1 MTKSEYMD
9 ILKESLGRF
18 SQELQDEILED
29 YNRHFAEGEKQGRSE
44 EEIIQELGNIDEMI
58 RELTEMDA
66 DMEQDVNMGQDA
78 DMGQG
83 TEEQSGYMDEEQSYS
98 YDCGYR
104 AVELEGNIADIVLEP
119 SDDGRI
125 YVEYKNNMSGKYRR
139 LYRFYQREEN
149 GVFYA
154 GIKAKEIQKKINFLG
169 RTVTVSGSLFSGKG
183 SSILLSVKV
192 PAGLPGLV
200 FHTTSGDVQVND
212 IRVGSLRGK
221 TQSGNIEMEETES
234 EKMDL
239 SALSG
244 DLVLQDVQVGEAKMT
259 TTSGDVRINTLKAEK
274 LYAMTASGDIEMD
287 GNTEVKEG
295 ELITSSG
302 NIDAEEGF
310 VTDTLSCTTT
320 SGDIEVKSG
329 GRFLQC
335 NSTSGDIEAVFIG
348 PTYKEADTDGARHIL
363 QCNTTSGDIEAAT
376 SGTAIQADLTTV
388 SGSVQLDMDLARGM
402 EANVNTM
409 SGEIE
414 ITWQGNCHNVGKG
427 RHCYGDGSNKVNVS
441 TVSGDIEIDGRESE
455 AG

>member
-9 ILKESLGRF
+9 ILKERLGRF
-18 SQELQDEILED
+18 SRELQDEILED
-29 YNRHFAEGEKQGRSE
+29 YNRHFAEGEKQGKSE
-44 EEIIQELGNIDEMI
+44 EEIIQELGNIEEMI
-58 RELTEMDA
+58 RELMEMDA
-66 DMEQDVNMGQDA
+66 GVGQDT
-78 DMGQG
+78 DIGQEAG
-83 TEEQSGYMDEEQSYS
+83 EQSGSTDEEQSYS

-125 YVEYKNNMSGKYRR
+125 YVEYKNNMSIKYRM
-139 LYRFYQREEN
+139 YYSFYQREEN

-154 GIKAKEIQKKINFLG
+154 GVEVRETQKKISFLG
-169 RTVTVSGSLFSGKG
+169 RTVTVSGPLFSGKYNA
-183 SSILLSVKV
+183 IQLSVKV

-200 FHTTSGDVQVND
+200 FHTTSGDVQVGG
-212 IRVGSLRGK
+212 IKVGSLRGETK
-221 TQSGNIEMEETES
+221 SGDIEMEETES
-234 EKMDL
+234 EKIDL

-244 DLVLQDVQVGEAKMT
+244 DLALDDVKAKDVKLT
-259 TTSGDVRINTLKAEK
+259 TTSGDVRISALKAEK
-274 LYAMTASGDIEMD
+274 LYTMTSSGDIEMD
-287 GNTEVKEG
+287 GDTEVKEG
-295 ELITSSG
+295 ELISSSG

-348 PTYKEADTDGARHIL
+348 PIYKEADTDGVRRIL

-376 SGTAIQADLTTV
+376 SGTAIQADLNTV
-388 SGSVQLDMDLARGM
+388 SGSVQLDMELARGM
-402 EANVNTM
+402 EARVNTM

-414 ITWQGNCHNVGKG
+414 ITWQGNRQNVGKG
-427 RHCYGDGSNKVNVS
+427 RHCYGDCSNKVNVS
-441 TVSGDIEIDGRESE
+441 TVSGDIEIDGRAETQS
-455 AG
+455 